1 MQDVAISLKELTLG
15 SANQSFPAGW
25 VDQCFAFQAPSS
37 EDDKN
42 HSTGCSFGLV
52 QYKGGP
58 CGILA
63 VVQAYIIKVI
73 YSYLFQRNFFL
84 YDAVFTVKN
93 AFLFCSIIC
102 LGEMFAKKLIVRHQK
117 SSLIGNR
124 WFNH

>member
-73 YSYLFQRNFFL
+73 YSYLFQRKFFVLNFFMTL
-84 YDAVFTVKN
+84 Y
-93 AFLFCSIIC
+93 
-102 LGEMFAKKLIVRHQK
+102 
-117 SSLIGNR
+117 SL
-124 WFNH
+124 